1 LSIDKQRQPARLGKF
16 ELYVDIWVGPM
27 SPGRR
32 RQSGLAHADAVLY
45 VLAGAPG
52 AGKTAA
58 VGPLR
63 QVLGGVVVLDMDE
76 FLEPAGVLAGADL
89 HVAAEHWPAYGELC
103 QRLVGAV
110 VASGVDCLLLTPLEP
125 DEVGPRFA
133 GARWAVLDCADGM
146 RRQRLA
152 RRPMDPAGIEDAL
165 RDAAWLR
172 TLGLPV
178 LSSAGTVADTGRAV
192 ADWVRASAPAPHG

>member
-1 LSIDKQRQPARLGKF
+1 
-16 ELYVDIWVGPM
+16 
-27 SPGRR
+27 
-32 RQSGLAHADAVLY
+32 VLY
-45 VLAGAPG
+45 VVAGAPG
-52 AGKTAA
+52 AGKTAT

-89 HVAAEHWPAYGELC
+89 HEAAEHWPAYGELC

-110 VASGVDCLLLTPLEP
+110 LDSGVDCLLLTPLEP
-125 DEVGPRFA
+125 AEVGPRFA
-133 GARWAVLDCADGM
+133 RARWAVLDCPDEL

-152 RRPMDPAGIEDAL
+152 RRPMDRAGIEDAV
-165 RDAAWLR
+165 RDAARLR

-178 LSSAGTVADTGRAV
+178 LSSAGTLRDTGSAI
-192 ADWVRASAPAPHG
+192 ASWVRG